1 MAKVCWLVQR
11 IGILFVLGFALLS
24 GAWAAPDSVPAWP
37 SEKDLLGA
45 MNKGVKNQADM
56 GGRIWIRSIHEI
68 AVGKKETGLLVSVWF
83 PDRGRNFSA
92 GTFLYRPNLKQARE
106 IDYSR
111 SLGLAEV
118 TGRYGEIALL
128 EQYGSGQGTEDF
140 VHSLVR
146 FDGWTL
152 KELHR
157 AEFANNLGACGS
169 SSVAVPPSACEQ
181 TWVKLQLLPSQ
192 SDALDLLE
200 ITTRMVGPEPRN
212 TSLSTASRWFRL
224 VGSRFKPVAE

>member
-1 MAKVCWLVQR
+1 MRWLAQR
-11 IGILFVLGFALLS
+11 TGILCVLSFALFS
-24 GAWAAPDSVPAWP
+24 GAWAAPEVAPVWP
-37 SEKDLLGA
+37 SERDLLGA
-45 MNKGVKNQADM
+45 MTKGVKNQADF
-56 GGRIWIRSIHEI
+56 GGRIWVRSIHEI
-68 AVGKKETGLLVSVWF
+68 AVGKRENGWLVSVWF

-106 IDYSR
+106 IDYSQ
-111 SLGLAEV
+111 SLGSADV

-152 KELHR
+152 QELHR

-169 SSVAVPPSACEQ
+169 SSAAVPPSACEQ
-181 TWVKLQLLPSQ
+181 TWVKLQLLPGQ

-212 TSLSTASRWFRL
+212 ASLSTASRRLRL
-224 VGSRFKPVAE
+224 VGSRFKPVAP